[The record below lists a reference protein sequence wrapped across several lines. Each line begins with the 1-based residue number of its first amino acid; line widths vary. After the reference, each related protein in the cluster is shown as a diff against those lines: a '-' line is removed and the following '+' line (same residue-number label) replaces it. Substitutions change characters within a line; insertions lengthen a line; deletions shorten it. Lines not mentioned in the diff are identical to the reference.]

1 MQILPFYMV
10 CDESGSMAG
19 PDGVDTINAALPDL
33 HHEIS
38 TNPSVADKTRFALIG
53 FSTQASLLQP
63 LADLSE
69 LTQLPSLS
77 AGGVTSFGAAFRLLK
92 DTIDKDVAA
101 LKSEGHDV
109 YRPVVFFLSDG
120 IPTDDDWRTALK
132 ELNAFRYAPK
142 IIAFGIGDADAAIIS
157 EVANFKAF
165 MQQDQSIT
173 PAVAL
178 REFASSLTRSIVNSA
193 TSMDSQGGEGFQL
206 DVQDHVPGFTRV
218 SLDKL

>member
-1 MQILPFYMV
+1 MQLLPFYMV

-19 PDGVDTINAALPDL
+19 TGVDAINSALPDL

-53 FSTQASLLQP
+53 FSTQASVLQP

-92 DTIDKDVAA
+92 DTIEKDVTA
-101 LKSEGHDV
+101 LKADGHDV

-120 IPTDDDWRTALK
+120 IPTDEGWRTALK

-142 IIAFGIGDADAAIIS
+142 IIAFGISDADAATIT

-165 MQQDQSIT
+165 LQQNDSIS

-178 REFASSLTRSIVNSA
+178 REFASSLTRSIVSSA
-193 TSMDSQGGEGFQL
+193 TSMAAQGGEGFELQM
-206 DVQDHVPGFTRV
+206 DEQVPGFTSL

>member
-1 MQILPFYMV
+1 MQLLPFYMV

-19 PDGVDTINAALPDL
+19 GGVDAINAALPDL
-33 HHEIS
+33 HQEIS

-53 FSTQASLLQP
+53 FSTQASVLQP

-92 DTIDKDVAA
+92 DTIEKDVAA
-101 LKSEGHDV
+101 LKADGHDV

-120 IPTDDDWRTALK
+120 IPTDEGWRTELK

-142 IIAFGIGDADAAIIS
+142 IIAFGISDADAATIT

-165 MQQDQSIT
+165 LQQNDSIS

-178 REFASSLTRSIVNSA
+178 REFASSLTRSIVSSA
-193 TSMDSQGGEGFQL
+193 TSMSAQGGDGFQL
-206 DVQDHVPGFTRV
+206 QVDEQVPGFTSL

>member
-19 PDGVDTINAALPDL
+19 GGVDAINSALPDL

-53 FSTQASLLQP
+53 FSTQASVLQP

-92 DTIDKDVAA
+92 DTIEKDVAA
-101 LKSEGHDV
+101 LKAEGHDV

-120 IPTDDDWRTALK
+120 IPTDEGWRTALDD
-132 ELNAFRYAPK
+132 LNAFRYAPK
-142 IIAFGIGDADAAIIS
+142 IIAFGISDADAATIT

-165 MQQDQSIT
+165 IQKDDSIS
-173 PAVAL
+173 PAIAL
-178 REFASSLTRSIVNSA
+178 REFASSITRSIVNSA
-193 TSMDSQGGEGFQL
+193 TSMAAQGGEGFDLQ
-206 DVQDHVPGFTRV
+206 VEEHVPGFTSL